1 MSLTGKFRE
10 TQRKNLRRLKVKA
23 KRSTRVSSTKKTS
36 PTRKMSTKRKM
47 KIKPEPKEPV
57 PKATAR

>member
-23 KRSTRVSSTKKTS
+23 KMSTRVSSTKKTS
-36 PTRKMSTKRKM
+36 PTRKMSTKM

>member
-23 KRSTRVSSTKKTS
+23 KRSTRVPSTKKTS
-36 PTRKMSTKRKM
+36 LTTKM
-47 KIKPEPKEPV
+47 KTKKKIKTKPREQR
-57 PKATAR
+57 PKATSR

>member
-23 KRSTRVSSTKKTS
+23 KMLTRESSMKKTS

-57 PKATAR
+57 PKATSR